1 MHSMAVN
8 ESNYTAKEV
17 LTKAPSE
24 RMNESLT
31 ILHPTETHVI
41 IVCTIVILF
50 YVFAA
55 LGDGMFISAF
65 VKDVRIRTTT
75 NMLVISHLTAE
86 FASSV
91 LGIVT
96 HVSTLVVHG
105 EMFDQT
111 AWCITASSILNSSM
125 SAGFLSLVG
134 ISIDRYLAVVKKVH
148 HKMTRTRVH
157 VFLVVIWTLSVAYGI
172 PWDLIFNGRLRWQYV
187 AWLLVNCEASF
198 LANED
203 LRKWTLADVLRGLL
217 FFFGIFLPLVIIT
230 FASFH
235 ILRTA
240 LKSRQ
245 RIHTIG
251 TISNHI
257 AAAYSKSA
265 FTTLLIIAT
274 YFLCLI
280 PSLVLTGI
288 CEESSAKCSVA
299 LYFFAKITLCF
310 RSACYP
316 VIYAARNQN
325 CLRYFRQFFHRRKI
339 KICTNCLPRSE
350 PQQLNGEGTSHITVS
365 RVCECAREQAVQ
377 YHTGQDATIN
387 HKQPKLAFVDLREIP
402 SDNGRIN

>member
-1 MHSMAVN
+1 MAL
-8 ESNYTAKEV
+8 ESNYTIQE
-17 LTKAPSE
+17 LTKAPSAE
-24 RMNESLT
+24 RKNESLS
-31 ILHPTETHVI
+31 ILHPNETHVI
-41 IVCTIVILF
+41 IVCTIVLLF

-65 VKDVRIRTTT
+65 AKDVRMRTTT

-86 FASSV
+86 FASSI
-91 LGIVT
+91 LGIAT
-96 HVSTLVVHG
+96 HFSILVEHG

-111 AWCITASSILNSSM
+111 SWCITASSIFNSSM

-148 HKMTRTRVH
+148 HKVTRTRVQI
-157 VFLVVIWTLSVAYGI
+157 FLAVIWTLSVAYGI

-187 AWLLVNCEASF
+187 AWFLVNCEASF
-198 LANED
+198 LTNED
-203 LRKWTLADVLRGLL
+203 LRTWTLADILRGLL
-217 FFFGIFLPLVIIT
+217 FFFGIFLPLIIMT

-245 RIHTIG
+245 RVHAIG

-257 AAAYSKSA
+257 ATAYSKSA
-265 FTTLLIIAT
+265 FTTLMIITT

-288 CEESSAKCSVA
+288 CEESSSKCSMA
-299 LYFFAKITLCF
+299 LYFLAKITLCF

-325 CLRYFRQFFHRRKI
+325 YSRYFRQFFHRRKI
-339 KICTNCLPRSE
+339 KSCTNYFTRSE
-350 PQQLNGEGTSHITVS
+350 QQLNREGTSQTSVS
-365 RVCECAREQAVQ
+365 WTCGCAREQAIHQ
-377 YHTGQDATIN
+377 RTCQDAQTTR
-387 HKQPKLAFVDLREIP
+387 KLPKLAFVDLREI
-402 SDNGRIN
+402 SSENEGIN

>member
-1 MHSMAVN
+1 MHCMA
-8 ESNYTAKEV
+8 SQPNYTTQEA
-17 LTKAPSE
+17 E
-24 RMNESLT
+24 RKNECLS
-31 ILHPTETHVI
+31 ILHPNETHVI
-41 IVCTIVILF
+41 IVCTIVLLF
-50 YVFAA
+50 YVFAV

-65 VKDVRIRTTT
+65 AKDVRMRTTT

-86 FASSV
+86 FASCM
-91 LGIVT
+91 LGIAT
-96 HVSTLVVHG
+96 HISILVVHG

-111 AWCITASSILNSSM
+111 VWCITASSIFNSSL

-148 HKMTRTRVH
+148 HKMTRTRVQI
-157 VFLVVIWTLSVAYGI
+157 FLVVVWTLSVVYGI

-198 LANED
+198 LVNED
-203 LRKWTLADVLRGLL
+203 LRAWTLADILRGLL
-217 FFFGIFLPLVIIT
+217 LFFGIFLPLAVMT

-245 RIHTIG
+245 RVHATG

-257 AAAYSKSA
+257 ATAYSKSA
-265 FTTLLIIAT
+265 LTTLIIIAT

-288 CEESSAKCSVA
+288 CEESSSKCSMA
-299 LYFFAKITLCF
+299 LYFLAKITLCF

-316 VIYAARNQN
+316 VIYAARNQSYS
-325 CLRYFRQFFHRRKI
+325 RYFRQFVHRRKI
-339 KICTNCLPRSE
+339 KICTNCFTRNE
-350 PQQLNGEGTSHITVS
+350 QQLNGEASSHITVS
-365 RVCECAREQAVQ
+365 QICGCARELVVHHGTWQGAP
-377 YHTGQDATIN
+377 TN
-387 HKQPKLAFVDLREIP
+387 HKPKLAFVDLREI
-402 SDNGRIN
+402 SNENEGIN

>member
-17 LTKAPSE
+17 LTRAPSE

-31 ILHPTETHVI
+31 ILHPTETDVI

-111 AWCITASSILNSSM
+111 VWCITASSILNSSM

-148 HKMTRTRVH
+148 HKMTRTRVQI
-157 VFLVVIWTLSVAYGI
+157 FLVVIWTLSVAYGI

-187 AWLLVNCEASF
+187 AWLLVNCDASF

-257 AAAYSKSA
+257 AAGYSKSA

-288 CEESSAKCSVA
+288 CEESSPKCSMA

-325 CLRYFRQFFHRRKI
+325 CLRYFRQFFHRREI
-339 KICTNCLPRSE
+339 KICTICLPRSE

-365 RVCECAREQAVQ
+365 RICGYAGEQAVQ
-377 YHTGQDATIN
+377 YRTDQDATTN

>member
-1 MHSMAVN
+1 MHSMVLQ
-8 ESNYTAKEV
+8 SNYTTQEMPI
-17 LTKAPSE
+17 KAPSE
-24 RMNESLT
+24 NKNEWLS
-31 ILHPTETHVI
+31 ILHPAETHVI
-41 IVCTIVILF
+41 IVCTIVLLF

-65 VKDVRIRTTT
+65 AKDVRMRTTT

-86 FASSV
+86 FASSI
-91 LGIVT
+91 LGIAT
-96 HVSTLVVHG
+96 HLSILVVHG

-111 AWCITASSILNSSM
+111 AWCITASSILNSSI

-148 HKMTRTRVH
+148 HKMTRARVQI
-157 VFLVVIWTLSVAYGI
+157 FLVVIWTLSVAYGI
-172 PWDLIFNGRLRWQYV
+172 PWDLIFNGRLRWQYI
-187 AWLLVNCEASF
+187 AWLLVNCKPSF

-203 LRKWTLADVLRGLL
+203 LRTWTLADILRGFL
-217 FFFGIFLPLVIIT
+217 FFFGIFLPLAIMT

-245 RIHTIG
+245 RVHAIG

-257 AAAYSKSA
+257 AEAYSKSA

-280 PSLVLTGI
+280 PSLVLTAI
-288 CEESSAKCSVA
+288 CEESSSKCSMA

-325 CLRYFRQFFHRRKI
+325 CSRYFRRFFYRRKI
-339 KICTNCLPRSE
+339 KVCTNCFTRNE
-350 PQQLNGEGTSHITVS
+350 PQQLNGEGTSQRTVS
-365 RVCECAREQAVQ
+365 RSAREQA
-377 YHTGQDATIN
+377 GQDAPTN
-387 HKQPKLAFVDLREIP
+387 HKPKLAFVDLREIL
-402 SDNGRIN
+402 SENEGTN